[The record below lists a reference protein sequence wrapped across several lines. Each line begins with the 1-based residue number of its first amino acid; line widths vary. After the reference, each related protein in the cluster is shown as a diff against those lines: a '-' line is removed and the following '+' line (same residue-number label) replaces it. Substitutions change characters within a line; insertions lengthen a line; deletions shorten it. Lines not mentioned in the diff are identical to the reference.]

1 MSESD
6 VEDKSPITEVHVRL
20 RRASNITMPSINKGR
35 LDMGRGG
42 GGREGGAW
50 RGRSKNSK

>member
-6 VEDKSPITEVHVRL
+6 VEDRSPITEVHVRL
-20 RRASNITMPSINKGR
+20 RRAGNITMPSIDKGR
-35 LDMGRGG
+35 LDKAGQG
-42 GGREGGAW
+42 